1 MSQALSAHTRPHA
14 TSGSSALASH
24 PVRRGRPAHETI
36 QRPRT
41 PLSVVPARPSRRRI
55 PFAVF
60 SCALL
65 VAALVAV
72 LILNI
77 SVSSTQYELVQL
89 RGQQV
94 ALSQENEALVQRLE
108 DRGAPQN
115 LAAAATKLGMV
126 SSPTFGS
133 IDLELGKVTGT
144 PEPAKEGSAPEALI
158 AAPEVVTAQ
167 DATVAAPP
175 AAPEAPA
182 EPLPAAAAPAEPGP
196 APADASAGQAAEAP
210 AAPAPAVELPEQAL
224 GAAPAQGVVP
234 EPATGSA
241 ADGTIPGPAQLP
253 SSR

>member
-1 MSQALSAHTRPHA
+1 M
-14 TSGSSALASH
+14 
-24 PVRRGRPAHETI
+24 
-36 QRPRT
+36 
-41 PLSVVPARPSRRRI
+41 VPARASRRRV

-133 IDLELGKVTGT
+133 VDVETGKVTGT

-158 AAPEVVTAQ
+158 AAPEVVTAS
-167 DATVAAPP
+167 DAPVPAPP
-175 AAPEAPA
+175 AAPEAAA
-182 EPLPAAAAPAEPGP
+182 EPEPAPAAAEAAPAP
-196 APADASAGQAAEAP
+196 APADAAEGQAAEAP
-210 AAPAPAVELPEQAL
+210 APRGPAVELPEQARNAP
-224 GAAPAQGVVP
+224 GQAAAP
-234 EPATGSA
+234 ERPAG
-241 ADGTIPGPAQLP
+241 GTIPGPAQLP